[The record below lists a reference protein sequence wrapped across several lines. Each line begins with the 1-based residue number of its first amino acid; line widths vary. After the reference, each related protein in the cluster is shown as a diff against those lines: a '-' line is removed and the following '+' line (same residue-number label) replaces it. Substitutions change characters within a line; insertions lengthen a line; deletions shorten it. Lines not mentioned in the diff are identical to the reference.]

1 LSSLRARA
9 DAAAQVFVGDL
20 AAVVLDEADR
30 HHLVRVLRL
39 RPGERVVACDGA
51 GSWRLC
57 ALTGD
62 GCLDPAGEVAT
73 EPAPAADVAVWLPA
87 LKGDRAEWAIAKLTE
102 LGVDEIG
109 LLRCERASVRLD
121 AATVDR
127 VLARWR
133 RVAREAA
140 CQSRRTRLP
149 TILGPLDVEA
159 ALSAGALR
167 CDLEGAAQ
175 VAAPRSLVVGPEGGW
190 SEAER
195 GSSETSFGL
204 ADGVLRTETAAVVAG
219 VVVTASRGGTPHA
232 ARAEAQ

>member
-1 LSSLRARA
+1 MDDL
-9 DAAAQVFVGDL
+9 DAVAL
-20 AAVVLDEADR
+20 EEADR

-39 RPGERVVACDGA
+39 RPGEQVVASDGA

-62 GCLDPAGEVAT
+62 GSLDPSGDVVT
-73 EPAPAADVAVWLPA
+73 EAAPDVTVAVWLPA

-109 LLRCERASVRLD
+109 LLRCERGSVRLD
-121 AATVDR
+121 ATTADR

-149 TILGPLDVEA
+149 VILGPLDVG
-159 ALSAGALR
+159 SAVTSGALR
-167 CDLEGAAQ
+167 CDLEGTAQ
-175 VAAPRSLVVGPEGGW
+175 LTAPRSLLVGPEGGW
-190 SEAER
+190 SEGER
-195 GSSETSFGL
+195 ASPESSLGL
-204 ADGVLRTETAAVVAG
+204 ADAVLRTETAAVVAG
-219 VVVTASRGGTPHA
+219 VVVTASRRGSPHA